1 MKNIYRIDL
10 INLGFDENLVTKEDS
25 GCNNE
30 YYYYSFTIGDDCL
43 LISDASD
50 ENDGCYTVEIFNL
63 NNQIQIRNLDNLK
76 DLIQI
81 INKNRSAK

>member
-63 NNQIQIRNLDNLK
+63 NNQIQIRNLDNLN